1 MNLLAGVRREVL
13 KICNTSLRVKDLLTT
28 EYDKNGARN
37 QSNKSV
43 CCIGDREAGVF
54 FIDGVNQLLY
64 RDERRNRDHIF
75 RHELL
80 NLEITQLAVRLGWQ
94 HRDALCLDCSSVER
108 WSEKICHISGHH
120 HSNDHRCKNVDSRSR
135 FKHYDDQRVGQ
146 STV

>member
-43 CCIGDREAGVF
+43 CCIGDWEAGVF

-75 RHELL
+75 RDW
-80 NLEITQLAVRLGWQ
+80 V
-94 HRDALCLDCSSVER
+94 AL
-108 WSEKICHISGHH
+108 
-120 HSNDHRCKNVDSRSR
+120 
-135 FKHYDDQRVGQ
+135 
-146 STV
+146 